1 MSSLDY
7 LQASTLTVIHCFE
20 SCYIS
25 ENSQLSQD
33 EFYEWIK
40 DRLKS
45 KSEMRDSLMQ
55 SLDILFPGTERVPI
69 DDLLAKLSE
78 LGETFDET
86 EAAYARMTLE
96 EFDSNK
102 DGAIDKSGNYSN
114 DKLRNLVQIWRAT
127 LLPSIS
133 WKLWNTGH
141 LNKYLINYSKK
152 FCSMIMTIKT
162 DNHSYKTL
170 IKIERTLM
178 RLWIVLNVNENS
190 ELYVR
195 VVSNVYWSFNVYRMI
210 LTKLNDANFLED
222 LYLEWN

>member
-1 MSSLDY
+1 
-7 LQASTLTVIHCFE
+7 
-20 SCYIS
+20 
-25 ENSQLSQD
+25 
-33 EFYEWIK
+33 
-40 DRLKS
+40 
-45 KSEMRDSLMQ
+45 MRDSLMQ

-96 EFDSNK
+96 EFDSNN

-152 FCSMIMTIKT
+152 FCTMIMTIKT
-162 DNHSYKTL
+162 DN
-170 IKIERTLM
+170 
-178 RLWIVLNVNENS
+178 
-190 ELYVR
+190 
-195 VVSNVYWSFNVYRMI
+195 FG
-210 LTKLNDANFLED
+210 
-222 LYLEWN
+222 